1 MTILVT
7 IAFFLAVTGSFLLL
21 SLSPF
26 SFLEGLAAYVQPKNP
41 TLKSRIEKAGRTDSR
56 GD

>member
-7 IAFFLAVTGSFLLL
+7 LAFLLAVTGSFILL

-26 SFLEGLAAYVQPKNP
+26 TFRGLAAYIRPQK
-41 TLKSRIEKAGRTDSR
+41 TSMKSRIEKAGRTSSPR
-56 GD
+56 A